1 MRSES
6 QKKKKKNKRE
16 KTAKQ
21 MAAAAVVVNQFNA
34 AARQKGYGRKRGK
47 FRIFHLFEAAGRQ
60 AVISLN

>member
-6 QKKKKKNKRE
+6 PPKKKKTRE

-21 MAAAAVVVNQFNA
+21 MAAAAVVNQFNA
-34 AARQKGYGRKRGK
+34 AARQKGYGRTRGK